1 MRAGPGPPAR
11 STSPLPTTDPDHT
24 AEEVTVPTSTSADRR
39 AQRRLVRRVA
49 RRRRVGA
56 VGTRTGLLTLPTVL
70 HDRVRLVTQGDR
82 PLVLALVGALALAVV
97 LLSGPAQSYLDG
109 RERVEKLT
117 VKAAA
122 LDAENA
128 ALEQRVA
135 DLEDP
140 ETIELLAREQQGYI
154 RPGEV
159 PYVLLPPEVDRPTIT
174 DPRGTPEPASG
185 PWYQRLWRELRD
197 WVG

>member
-1 MRAGPGPPAR
+1 
-11 STSPLPTTDPDHT
+11 
-24 AEEVTVPTSTSADRR
+24 VPTSTSADRR

-49 RRRRVGA
+49 RRRRVDV
-56 VGTRTGLLTLPTVL
+56 VGSRTGLLTLPAVL

-82 PLVLALVGALALAVV
+82 PLILALVGVVALAVV

-135 DLEDP
+135 DLQDP

-159 PYVLLPPEVDRPTIT
+159 PYILLPPEVDRPTIR
-174 DPRGTPEPASG
+174 DPRTTPEPASG
-185 PWYQRLWRELRD
+185 PWYQRLWLDLRE

>member
-1 MRAGPGPPAR
+1 
-11 STSPLPTTDPDHT
+11 
-24 AEEVTVPTSTSADRR
+24 VPTSTSADRR

-49 RRRRVGA
+49 RRRRVDV
-56 VGTRTGLLTLPTVL
+56 VGTRTGLLTLPAVL

-82 PLVLALVGALALAVV
+82 PLVLALAGAVALAVV

-122 LDAENA
+122 LDVENA

-135 DLEDP
+135 DLQDP

-159 PYVLLPPEVDRPTIT
+159 PYVLVPPEVERPTIA
-174 DPRGTPEPASG
+174 DPRAAPEPATG
-185 PWYQRLWRELRD
+185 PWYQRLWQELRD

>member
-1 MRAGPGPPAR
+1 M
-11 STSPLPTTDPDHT
+11 
-24 AEEVTVPTSTSADRR
+24 PTSTSADRR
-39 AQRRLVRRVA
+39 SQRRLVRRVA
-49 RRRRVGA
+49 RRRRVDI
-56 VGTRTGLLTLPTVL
+56 VGTRTGLSTLPSVL
-70 HDRVRLVTQGDR
+70 HDRVRVVTQGDR
-82 PLVLALVGALALAVV
+82 PLILALVGAIALAVV

-117 VKAAA
+117 VKATA

-128 ALEQRVA
+128 ALEQRVG
-135 DLEDP
+135 DLQDP

-159 PYVLLPPEVDRPTIT
+159 PYVLVPPEVDRPTIT
-174 DPRGTPEPASG
+174 DPRSAPEPDGG
-185 PWYQRLWRELRD
+185 PWYQRLWQDLRE

>member
-1 MRAGPGPPAR
+1 M
-11 STSPLPTTDPDHT
+11 
-24 AEEVTVPTSTSADRR
+24 PTSTSADRR

-49 RRRRVGA
+49 RRRRVGS
-56 VGTRTGLLTLPTVL
+56 VGNRPGLLTLPAVL
-70 HDRVRLVTQGDR
+70 HDRVRLVTHGDR
-82 PLVLALVGALALAVV
+82 PLVLALVGALVLAVV

-117 VKAAA
+117 AKAAA

-128 ALEQRVA
+128 ALEQRVT

-159 PYVLLPPEVDRPTIT
+159 PYVLLPPEVERPTIT
-174 DPRGTPEPASG
+174 DPRTTPEPASG
-185 PWYQRLWRELRD
+185 PWYQRLWLELRG

>member
-1 MRAGPGPPAR
+1 
-11 STSPLPTTDPDHT
+11 
-24 AEEVTVPTSTSADRR
+24 VPTSTSADRR

-49 RRRRVGA
+49 RRRRVDV
-56 VGTRTGLLTLPTVL
+56 VGTRTGLLTLPAVL

-82 PLVLALVGALALAVV
+82 PLILALVGAVALAVV

-122 LDAENA
+122 LEVENA

-135 DLEDP
+135 DLQDP

-159 PYVLLPPEVDRPTIT
+159 PYVLVPPEVERPTIT
-174 DPRGTPEPASG
+174 DPRAAPEPATG
-185 PWYQRLWRELRD
+185 PWYQRLWQELRD